1 MNAGDCMIL
10 TCEVGPFP
18 TNAYFYINDD
28 SNHGFLIDPGYEAS
42 KLLRVIEKRE
52 LIVEK
57 ILLTHGH
64 FDHIG
69 AVNELQSA
77 LNIPV
82 CMQSNGRDYVKN
94 TEMNG
99 SKSFYAP
106 PTVIEGEVTY
116 LEDESE
122 IALSNN
128 PDFKLKIIPVP
139 GHTTDGAMYYSARD
153 GVAFV
158 GDSIFYRSIGR
169 TDLPGGNYDVLIDS
183 IKRRILT
190 LPDDTILLSGHSEP
204 TTVGEEKTRSWFI
217 ID

>member
-1 MNAGDCMIL
+1 MIL

-18 TNAYFYINDD
+18 TNAYFYIDD
-28 SNHGFLIDPGYEAS
+28 STQHSFLIDPGYEAS

-52 LIVEK
+52 LTVEK

-69 AVNELQSA
+69 AVNELQST

-82 CMQSNGRDYVKN
+82 CMQSNGRSYVKDPK
-94 TEMNG
+94 MNG
-99 SKSFYAP
+99 SSAFLAP
-106 PTVIEGEVTY
+106 PTVIDGEVTY
-116 LEDESE
+116 LEDDSE
-122 IALSNN
+122 IVLSNSS
-128 PDFKLKIIPVP
+128 DFKLKIIPVP
-139 GHTTDGAMYYSARD
+139 GHTTDGAIYYSERD

-169 TDLPGGNYDVLIDS
+169 TDLPGGNYDILINS

-204 TTVGEEKTRSWFI
+204 TTVGEEKTRPWFN
-217 ID
+217 

>member
-1 MNAGDCMIL
+1 MEMKKMIL

-18 TNAYFYINDD
+18 TNAYFYVDD
-28 SNHGFLIDPGYEAS
+28 STQHSFLIDPGYEAS
-42 KLLRVIEKRE
+42 KLLRVIENRK

-69 AVNELQSA
+69 AVDELQGK
-77 LNIPV
+77 LNVPV
-82 CMQSNGRDYVKN
+82 FMQKNGRDYVKN
-94 TEMNG
+94 TDMNG

-106 PTVIEGEVTY
+106 PTVINGEVTY
-116 LEDESE
+116 LEDNSE

-128 PDFKLKIIPVP
+128 PDFKLKLIPVP
-139 GHTTDGAMYYSARD
+139 GHTTDGAIYYSERD

-158 GDSIFYRSIGR
+158 GDSIFYGSIGR
-169 TDLPGGNYDVLIDS
+169 TDLPGGNYDILIS
-183 IKRRILT
+183 NLKRKVLT

-204 TTVGEEKTRSWFI
+204 TTVSEEKSRSWFNSN
-217 ID
+217 